1 MTFTADKIRN
11 ILLAGHGGSGKTALA
26 EAMLFKSGATERM
39 GNTNEGS
46 KRLRPGG
53 DTPQDLDKHFTRRD
67 GMAGHPHKYHRRT
80 GSVRLHRRN
89 VRRYPRR
96 RIGGNHG
103 KRQGRS
109 MPRHHQGVQS
119 RRRSEQG
126 KNARRN
132 LHGSRELRFL

>member
-39 GNTNEGS
+39 GSTNEGS
-46 KRLRPGG
+46 TVSDFDPEEIRRKISINTSLATTVWQDTRINIIDAPGQF
-53 DTPQDLDKHFTRRD
+53 DF
-67 GMAGHPHKYHRRT
+67 
-80 GSVRLHRRN
+80 
-89 VRRYPRR
+89 
-96 RIGGNHG
+96 IGGMYEG
-103 KRQGRS
+103 

>member
-39 GNTNEGS
+39 GSTNEGS
-46 KRLRPGG
+46 TVSDFDPEEIRRKISIN
-53 DTPQDLDKHFTRRD
+53 TRRD

-96 RIGGNHG
+96 
-103 KRQGRS
+103 
-109 MPRHHQGVQS
+109 
-119 RRRSEQG
+119 
-126 KNARRN
+126 
-132 LHGSRELRFL
+132 